1 MPKFNLSQTFAS
13 LKHPNFRLWFSGQVV
28 SLIGTWMQA
37 TAQGYLVYE
46 LTGSPV
52 MLGIVGFANGIP
64 VWVFSLYA
72 GIVADKISRQKLILI
87 TQGSMMVLAFI
98 LATLTFTN
106 AIQAWHIIIMALLL
120 GTANAFDAPAR
131 QSFVV
136 DLVPREDLTNAIA
149 LNSSVFNLGTIIGPS
164 VAGLVYAWL
173 GPAWCFTINGISF
186 IAVLTALSMM
196 RLAPRMAAVSDNGPV
211 KDKITAGLK
220 YAFADPHIR
229 VLLIMLATAAMF
241 GFGLLNLLPAWAT
254 NVLGGDVRT
263 NGLLLSARGVGSL
276 IAALMIAS
284 VGGRIVRGKLWTI
297 GSLVMPVALIILSL
311 FRVLSVSLLML
322 VVMGWS
328 LMAVVNLTNAL
339 IQTHI
344 PDELRG
350 RVMAV
355 YILLFQGAIPIGSL
369 LAGWLAG
376 VTSEAITVFAFACVF
391 MVVAIAIQVRQPS
404 IRNYN

>member
-1 MPKFNLSQTFAS
+1 
-13 LKHPNFRLWFSGQVV
+13 
-28 SLIGTWMQA
+28 MQS

-64 VWVFSLYA
+64 VWLFSLYA
-72 GIVADKISRQKLILI
+72 GVIADKISRKKLIML

-98 LATLTFTN
+98 LAVLTFTDV
-106 AIQAWHIIIMALLL
+106 IQAWHIVIMALLL

-136 DLVPREDLTNAIA
+136 DLVPKEDLTNAIA
-149 LNSSVFNLGTIIGPS
+149 LNSSVFNLGTIIGPT

-186 IAVLTALSMM
+186 IAVLIALSLM
-196 RLAPRMAAVSDNGPV
+196 RIISRPAAATAEGSARSR
-211 KDKITAGLK
+211 ITAGVRF
-220 YAFADPHIR
+220 AFADPNIR
-229 VLLIMLATAAMF
+229 VMMIMLATSAMF
-241 GFGLLNLLPAWAT
+241 GFGLLNLMPAWAT
-254 NVLGGDVRT
+254 HVLGGDVRT

-276 IAALMIAS
+276 IAALTIAS
-284 VGGRIVRGKLWTI
+284 VGSRIIRGRLWTV
-297 GSLVMPVALIILSL
+297 GSLVMPVALIIFAL
-311 FRVLSVSLLML
+311 FRVLPVSLIML

-339 IQTHI
+339 VQTHV
-344 PDELRG
+344 PDDLRG

-355 YILLFQGAIPIGSL
+355 YILLFQGAFPIGAL

-376 VTSEAITVFAFACVF
+376 VTSEAITVFAFACVV
-391 MVVAIAIQVRQPS
+391 MVVAVAIQIRRPS